1 MLCTVTPRA
10 SEKLVEF
17 AVLRK
22 LMAAAAAANDWKIT
36 FATTRRD
43 AAVTFRVMSSALT
56 PVN

>member
-1 MLCTVTPRA
+1 VTPRA
-10 SEKLVEF
+10 SDKLVEF
-17 AVLRK
+17 TVLRK
-22 LMAAAAAANDWKIT
+22 LMAAAAVANDWKIT